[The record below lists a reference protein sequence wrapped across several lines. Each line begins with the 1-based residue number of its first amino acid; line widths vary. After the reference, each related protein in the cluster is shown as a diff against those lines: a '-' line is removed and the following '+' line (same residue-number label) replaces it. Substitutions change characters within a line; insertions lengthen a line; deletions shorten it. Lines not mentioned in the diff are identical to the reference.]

1 MSKRKK
7 VTLAVIGS
15 LLLHLV
21 FALSVVGYYAVFPP
35 PPNPPAKED
44 EKLPELTLVDTP
56 PAQQKRQYVDT
67 DDDQKTDKKPEDSQF
82 ESDKDTAAA
91 SEKEGKTV
99 PGPLPEQE
107 GKNLEDLM
115 FKNHDFSLDTKG
127 TDFNRQSANGG
138 ASAQSTPVPTPTAS
152 ATPVPSPKPDELA
165 MLMSTPTPTPP
176 PTPQQSTAQQNK
188 QNPGAPQTAYRPQK
202 IVTRMQG
209 NISNRGRSS
218 VGAIGTPQGRFQK
231 AVEDAVG
238 SRWYYY
244 VGQRADLVDIGTV
257 RIDFKITRSGRVKDA
272 RIISNS
278 SNQTFG
284 SVSLQSI
291 LDASIPPM
299 PPELASLVPESGLEF
314 TFSFTQL

>member
-1 MSKRKK
+1 MSNRKK
-7 VTLAVIGS
+7 VTLALVGS
-15 LLLHLV
+15 LLLHLI
-21 FALSVVGYYAVFPP
+21 FALSVVGYYAIFPP
-35 PPNPPAKED
+35 PPNPPAKETED
-44 EKLPELTLVDTP
+44 KLPELTLLDTP
-56 PAQQKRQYVDT
+56 PAQNQRQYVDT
-67 DDDQKTDKKPEDSQF
+67 DEDQKTDKKQEDSQF

-91 SEKEGKTV
+91 SQSEGKV

-127 TDFNRQSANGG
+127 SDFNRESAEGG

-152 ATPVPSPKPDELA
+152 PTPASTPNPEELA
-165 MLMSTPTPTPP
+165 MLMATPTPTPA
-176 PTPQQSTAQQNK
+176 PTPQQNTTQRSQQN
-188 QNPGAPQTAYRPQK
+188 QGAPRTAYRPQK

-257 RIDFKITRSGRVKDA
+257 RIEFRIMPSGRVKDA
-272 RIISNS
+272 RIVSNS

-299 PPELASLVPESGLEF
+299 PPELATLVPESGLEF

>member
-1 MSKRKK
+1 MSNRKK

-35 PPNPPAKED
+35 PPNPPAKEE
-44 EKLPELTLVDTP
+44 EKLPELTLLDTP
-56 PAQQKRQYVDT
+56 QTEQKRQYVDT
-67 DDDQKTDKKPEDSQF
+67 DEDQKTDKKPEDSQF

-138 ASAQSTPVPTPTAS
+138 ASAQATPVPTPTAS
-152 ATPVPSPKPDELA
+152 ATPPPPKPDELA
-165 MLMSTPTPTPP
+165 MLMATPTPP
-176 PTPQQSTAQQNK
+176 PTPQQNTAQQNR

-202 IVTRMQG
+202 IITRM
-209 NISNRGRSS
+209 
-218 VGAIGTPQGRFQK
+218 
-231 AVEDAVG
+231 
-238 SRWYYY
+238 
-244 VGQRADLVDIGTV
+244 
-257 RIDFKITRSGRVKDA
+257 
-272 RIISNS
+272 
-278 SNQTFG
+278 
-284 SVSLQSI
+284 
-291 LDASIPPM
+291 
-299 PPELASLVPESGLEF
+299 
-314 TFSFTQL
+314 

>member
-1 MSKRKK
+1 MSNRKK
-7 VTLAVIGS
+7 VTLAIIGS

-21 FALSVVGYYAVFPP
+21 FALSVVGYYAAFPP
-35 PPNPPAKED
+35 PPNPPAKETE
-44 EKLPELTLVDTP
+44 EKLPELTLLDTP
-56 PAQQKRQYVDT
+56 PTQQKRQYVDT

-91 SEKEGKTV
+91 SEKEGKI

-152 ATPVPSPKPDELA
+152 ATPVPSPKPEELA
-165 MLMSTPTPTPP
+165 MLVSTPTPTPP
-176 PTPQQSTAQQNK
+176 PTPQQNTAQQNK
-188 QNPGAPQTAYRPQK
+188 QNQGAPQTAYRPQK

-209 NISNRGRSS
+209 NISNRGHSS

-244 VGQRADLVDIGTV
+244 VGQRADLVEIGTV

-299 PPELASLVPESGLEF
+299 PPDLATLVPESGLEF

>member
-1 MSKRKK
+1 MSNRKK
-7 VTLAVIGS
+7 VTLAVVGS
-15 LLLHLV
+15 LLLHLI
-21 FALSVVGYYAVFPP
+21 FALSVVGYYAAFPP
-35 PPNPPAKED
+35 PPNPPAKETED
-44 EKLPELTLVDTP
+44 KLPELTLMDTP
-56 PAQQKRQYVDT
+56 PEQKQRQYVDT

-91 SEKEGKTV
+91 SEKEGKI

-127 TDFNRQSANGG
+127 TDFNRESANGG
-138 ASAQSTPVPTPTAS
+138 ETAQSTPVPTPIAS
-152 ATPVPSPKPDELA
+152 PTPAPSPKPEELA
-165 MLMSTPTPTPP
+165 MLLSTPTPTPP
-176 PTPQQSTAQQNK
+176 PTPQQNNAQQNK
-188 QNPGAPQTAYRPQK
+188 QNQGAPQTAYRPQK
-202 IVTRMQG
+202 ILTRMQG

-244 VGQRADLVDIGTV
+244 VGQRADLVEIGTV
-257 RIDFKITRSGRVKDA
+257 RIEFRIMPSGRVKDA
-272 RIISNS
+272 KIISNS

-299 PPELASLVPESGLEF
+299 PPELATLVPESGLEF

>member
-1 MSKRKK
+1 MSNRKK
-7 VTLAVIGS
+7 VTLAVVGS

-35 PPNPPAKED
+35 PPNPPAKEED
-44 EKLPELTLVDTP
+44 KLPELTLVDTP
-56 PAQQKRQYVDT
+56 PGQKQRQYVDT

-91 SEKEGKTV
+91 SEKEGKI

-127 TDFNRQSANGG
+127 TNFNRESANGG
-138 ASAQSTPVPTPTAS
+138 ESAQATPVPTPTAS
-152 ATPVPSPKPDELA
+152 ATPAPSPKPDELA
-165 MLMSTPTPTPP
+165 MLLSTPTPSPP
-176 PTPQQSTAQQNK
+176 ATPQQNTAQQNK
-188 QNPGAPQTAYRPQK
+188 QNQGAPQTDYRPQK

-209 NISNRGRSS
+209 NISNRGHSS

-231 AVEDAVG
+231 AVEDAIG

-244 VGQRADLVDIGTV
+244 VGQRADLVEIGTV
-257 RIDFKITRSGRVKDA
+257 RVEFRILPSGRVKDA

-299 PPELASLVPESGLEF
+299 PPELASLVPDSGLEF